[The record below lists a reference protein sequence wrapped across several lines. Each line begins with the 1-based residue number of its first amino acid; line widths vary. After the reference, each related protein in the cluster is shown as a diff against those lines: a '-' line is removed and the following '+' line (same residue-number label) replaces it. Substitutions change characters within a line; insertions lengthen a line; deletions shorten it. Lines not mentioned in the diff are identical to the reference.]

1 MLRTFSHGSRRIY
14 SRDGL
19 TVLAR
24 IHEGQARAALRTR
37 VRAAIRSANSGADLD
52 DIDVPPVR
60 HRHRAHWESL

>member
-1 MLRTFSHGSRRIY
+1 
-14 SRDGL
+14 
-19 TVLAR
+19 
-24 IHEGQARAALRTR
+24 